1 MTGVEGSVLSAEIV
15 QAYEPRIGR
24 VPAAYSQLP
33 SPDGAIQGLLD
44 QVKGQ
49 LKSKDEL
56 VKDVLETAAQAAYS
70 PFEQLGIMNPDTPP
84 GPDVIYN
91 HDPSMDGKSFIR
103 RVQPSEFVQLP
114 MVLGFLEDQTRA
126 QLVPCNPTG

>member
-1 MTGVEGSVLSAEIV
+1 M
-15 QAYEPRIGR
+15 
-24 VPAAYSQLP
+24 
-33 SPDGAIQGLLD
+33 
-44 QVKGQ
+44 KGQ

-103 RVQPSEFVQLP
+103 RVQPPSSPVQLP
-114 MVLGFLEDQTRA
+114 MVLGFLEDQTARNSRTLQPDRVKCRSARGPAPSSRRRRA
-126 QLVPCNPTG
+126 T